1 MSNIDPNETCPAEL
15 PNFCAQRHWS
25 IFWILIL
32 CSVTVVAGRAITVQK
47 PGAKG
52 DTPFFGANDR
62 SRWCTIRALGDEG
75 TYEIDEVTSRDQP
88 IAWYTIDQVQHIG
101 KDGNLHFYSSKPT
114 LLPTMMAGVYK
125 LVKLTTG
132 KNLADDTTFVVR
144 LMLLLVS
151 VLPWAVYLFFM
162 AKMINSIPVR
172 DWSRYYVLACAGF
185 GTFLSTFTNTLNNHL
200 PAATSVIISLYF
212 LSEIWR
218 LETSN
223 GNQEDVKPDQPS
235 QVHWVRYFVC
245 GLFAAFAAANELP
258 ALAFFAFAGLLCLI
272 KSPGK
277 TILGFAPAALLVAV
291 GFFGTNYQAHQQ
303 FKMPYMHRGD
313 GEVVASLTGDFES
326 QLNLGE
332 LPDEIR
338 AAASDRYEFKVPVV
352 TKGAWP
358 SSPADET
365 RWVVRDKISANQM
378 SVVRVAADEQDED
391 VGRDDDSQIEPN
403 EDPNAGPI
411 EDLDEDLAESGTD
424 VWAASYEVRAWDNW
438 YDYPGSYWLSENDE
452 NKSAVD
458 RGQES
463 VELYAFHVFF
473 GHHGIFSL
481 TPIWLLSLAGMIA
494 LLGGVKLAGR
504 YQMRWLGFLGV
515 AISIV
520 VVAFYLRRPAMDRNY
535 GGVTSALR
543 WLFWLAPIWLVS
555 MLPVVDWLASSKTG
569 KLVCY
574 VLLGLSAVSALY
586 SMNNPW
592 VHPWLYEIWEMT
604 GLEK

>member
-1 MSNIDPNETCPAEL
+1 MSNIDSNETCPAEL

-25 IFWILIL
+25 IFWILIV
-32 CSVTVVAGRAITVQK
+32 CSVAVVAGRAITVQNHS
-47 PGAKG
+47 AKG
-52 DTPFFGANDR
+52 DSPFFSANDR

-75 TYEIDEVTSRDQP
+75 VYEIDEVTKRGQA
-88 IAWYTIDQVQHIG
+88 IAWDTIDKVQHVG
-101 KDGNLHFYSSKPT
+101 EDGELHFYSSKPA
-114 LLPTMMAGVYK
+114 LLPTMMTGVYK
-125 LVKLTTG
+125 LVKFTTG

-144 LMLLLVS
+144 LMLVLVS

-185 GTFLSTFTNTLNNHL
+185 GTYLSTFTNTLNNHL
-200 PAATSVIISLYF
+200 PAATSVIVSLYF

-218 LETSN
+218 LEARNAS
-223 GNQEDVKPDQPS
+223 PDEPRRQN
-235 QVHWVRYFVC
+235 VHWGRYFVC

-258 ALAFFAFAGLLCLI
+258 ALAFFGFAGLFCLI

-277 TILGFAPAALLVAV
+277 TILAFVPAALLVAA
-291 GFFGTNYQAHQQ
+291 GFFGTNYLAHQQ

-313 GEVVASLTGDFES
+313 GEVVAQVAGDFAT
-326 QLNLGE
+326 QLDRGK
-332 LPDEIR
+332 LPDELR
-338 AAASDRYEFKVPVV
+338 GAAGEFEFKVPVV
-352 TKGAWP
+352 SKGAWP
-358 SSPADET
+358 SSPKNET
-365 RWVVRDKISANQM
+365 RWVVRDKVSQTQM
-378 SVVRVAADEQDED
+378 SVVRVVDESQ
-391 VGRDDDSQIEPN
+391 DDSADQ
-403 EDPNAGPI
+403 
-411 EDLDEDLAESGTD
+411 STT
-424 VWAASYEVRAWDNW
+424 YEIRAWDNW
-438 YDYPGSYWLSENDE
+438 YDYPGSYWLTENEE

-458 RGQES
+458 RGQDS
-463 VELYAFHVFF
+463 VELYAFHVLF

-504 YQMRWLGFLGV
+504 YQMRWLGLLGV
-515 AISIV
+515 TISIV

-555 MLPVVDWLASSKTG
+555 MLPVVDWLASSKSG
-569 KLVCY
+569 KVLCY
-574 VLLGLSAVSALY
+574 LLFGLSAVSALY

-592 VHPWLYEIWEMT
+592 VHPWLYEIWELT

>member
-1 MSNIDPNETCPAEL
+1 MSNIAPNETCPAEL

-47 PGAKG
+47 PGVDR
-52 DTPFFGANDR
+52 DTPFFSANDR

-75 TYEIDEVTSRDQP
+75 VYEIDEVSGRGQP
-88 IAWYTIDQVQHIG
+88 IAWNTIDQVQHIG
-101 KDGNLHFYSSKPT
+101 KDGELHFYSSKPT
-114 LLPTMMAGVYK
+114 LLPTLMAGVYR

-185 GTFLSTFTNTLNNHL
+185 GTYLSTFTNTLNNHL

-218 LETSN
+218 LETRSEN
-223 GNQEDVKPDQPS
+223 REGLKPGPQS
-235 QVHWVRYFVC
+235 QVHWVRYAVC

-277 TILGFAPAALLVAV
+277 TFLSFVPAALLVAV
-291 GFFGTNYQAHQQ
+291 GFFGTNYLAHQQ
-303 FKMPYMHRGD
+303 FRMPYMHRGD

-326 QLNLGE
+326 QLDLGE

-338 AAASDRYEFKVPVV
+338 TAASDQFEFKLPVV
-352 TKGAWP
+352 TKGTWP
-358 SSPADET
+358 SSPDDET

-378 SVVRVAADEQDED
+378 SIVRVAAEEQNKDGELE
-391 VGRDDDSQIEPN
+391 GDSQ
-403 EDPNAGPI
+403 DGPA
-411 EDLDEDLAESGTD
+411 DGGAD
-424 VWAASYEVRAWDNW
+424 VWSASYEIRAWDNW
-438 YDYPGSYWLSENDE
+438 YDYPGSYWVSENDD
-452 NKSAVD
+452 NKSMVD

-494 LLGGVKLAGR
+494 LLGGAKLAGR
-504 YQMRWLGFLGV
+504 YRMRWLGFLGG

-520 VVAFYLRRPAMDRNY
+520 VVAFYLRRPTMDRNY